1 VYDARYNTDGSAAN
15 QVQANLWFGM
25 RVDVQ
30 FGLPDT
36 PGVKLADGTY
46 GNKDI
51 YGNDMHFKFAGDDDV
66 WILVDGEV
74 VLDLGGIHQAAEGD
88 INFSTGEVRVNG
100 KSVGTLSG
108 IRSGEHTLSILYLER
123 GSSMSNCA
131 IYFNL
136 APRFSLNLQKED
148 VLTQER
154 LDGATFAFYHD
165 LECTQPCDLWP
176 SQQAYKNGAAPSNVF
191 TIENGKA
198 YIWGLSPSRTYY
210 IKEVK
215 PPGSPGYDPAK
226 GVIRLTLDKN
236 GLNSYSAAILEG
248 VDANGNK
255 IPVSH
260 GFTLHGFRID
270 EEKQEAYIV
279 ITNAQNWVT
288 ETTSIYVEKK
298 WKDSKNHTQDAVT
311 VYLNITDADG
321 TVRRI
326 REIILSEENDW
337 KYTWT
342 NLPKFAQDPQTN
354 LESDIPIRY
363 SVSEAY
369 FPGYSPQ
376 IQQLENGTYTEE
388 VWAESA
394 KFSNGEKYL
403 LKTSAGYLSTV
414 AKDKKTLCF
423 VDEAT
428 AKNSPLALWTA
439 TVSSGMVKLTNQ
451 EGQSLNYYASGATRY
466 FNATTGSASSQN
478 LTTSEKSGGFRLG
491 YKSGSRTYYLCAL
504 NKNSY
509 ADAKTDANSA
519 LLVYPIVKTVTSTT
533 IELEGYGYAI
543 TNTPLETET
552 SLKVTKRWDHS
563 LGDASLY
570 EKVQVTVRLY
580 ANGVDTGRIETLSL
594 KSNWTAVFNG
604 LPYLDEEGEPIA
616 YTVVETWQ
624 TEDWIPAYG
633 PVTAT
638 GGQIP
643 TYEVTVTNV
652 YRWTGTVELPGTGG
666 IGTPIYILCGLML
679 MFGPLV
685 YGFSLRR
692 RYERRSRR

>member
-1 VYDARYNTDGSAAN
+1 
-15 QVQANLWFGM
+15 
-25 RVDVQ
+25 
-30 FGLPDT
+30 
-36 PGVKLADGTY
+36 
-46 GNKDI
+46 
-51 YGNDMHFKFAGDDDV
+51 
-66 WILVDGEV
+66 
-74 VLDLGGIHQAAEGD
+74 
-88 INFSTGEVRVNG
+88 
-100 KSVGTLSG
+100 
-108 IRSGEHTLSILYLER
+108 
-123 GSSMSNCA
+123 
-131 IYFNL
+131 
-136 APRFSLNLQKED
+136 
-148 VLTQER
+148 
-154 LDGATFAFYHD
+154 
-165 LECTQPCDLWP
+165 
-176 SQQAYKNGAAPSNVF
+176 
-191 TIENGKA
+191 
-198 YIWGLSPSRTYY
+198 
-210 IKEVK
+210 
-215 PPGSPGYDPAK
+215 
-226 GVIRLTLDKN
+226 
-236 GLNSYSAAILEG
+236 
-248 VDANGNK
+248 
-255 IPVSH
+255 
-260 GFTLHGFRID
+260 
-270 EEKQEAYIV
+270 
-279 ITNAQNWVT
+279 VT

-298 WKDSKNHTQDAVT
+298 WDDSKNHTQDAVT

-580 ANGVDTGRIETLSL
+580 ANGVDTGRTETLSL